1 MFIVSSQTNK
11 KRCFGNLHRRSEKK
25 FANEREIKNLF
36 AIFITN
42 DVRTIV
48 YVSNIMLNVATLDE
62 SVNIGVMV
70 GENWIYSIYFFC
82 ERKEVI
88 ESERRK
94 M

>member
-1 MFIVSSQTNK
+1 MLRKSAQTFRK
-11 KRCFGNLHRRSEKK
+11 EL
-25 FANEREIKNLF
+25 ANEREIKNLF

-70 GENWIYSIYFFC
+70 GENWIDSIYFFAMG
-82 ERKEVI
+82 RK
-88 ESERRK
+88 
-94 M
+94 